1 VNFYIIF
8 ILKIFTTQT
17 TAKPFEVRVRQL
29 MLFQF
34 ATGTE
39 TLLTFIA
46 NVRLHTFMSLDV
58 IPEVIFAAEF
68 LLTNVTRE
76 PSAFIV

>member
-1 VNFYIIF
+1 M
-8 ILKIFTTQT
+8 LKIFTTQA
-17 TAKPFEVRVRQL
+17 TAKPFEMSVYRL

-34 ATGTE
+34 AIGTE

-46 NVRLHTFMSLDV
+46 NIWLHTFVSTYVFLKVMF
-58 IPEVIFAAEF
+58 EAEF

-76 PSAFIV
+76 PSSFIV